1 MGGIEKHQLFIIM
14 GLALSISGLILYF
27 AYSDGESSNE
37 GEPMQAQDQNGV
49 ILPSIPGE
57 TVEKQV
63 DNRLD
68 LIREKNQLA
77 EEQKRIAMAQET
89 EINLDIFSD
98 LNKTEKPAPEE
109 PASKEPPIQ
118 QPKPKQRTQ
127 TAYKPQQPVQQ
138 PAKKESAPAVEQQ
151 QEADPWAFVSVYD
164 ESASKE
170 EEDPGQI
177 TVKAVIHDQA
187 TVKTGSRVTIRTT
200 EEVEIDGKVIRANSF
215 LLATVY
221 LRNRV
226 EFSLPRMTFDDGT
239 YVNQNFILYDENDGK
254 KGLYSQ
260 ELLASEGTQQTTSD
274 LVNDI
279 SDDVNSGVARGIIQ
293 NLGQRKIRE
302 PEVNL
307 KRNHKVILKSN

>member
-1 MGGIEKHQLFIIM
+1 MGGIERHQLFIII
-14 GLALSISGLILYF
+14 GLAVSISGLILYF
-27 AYSDGESSNE
+27 AYSGGGSSDE
-37 GEPMQAQDQNGV
+37 AELMQVQDQNGV

-68 LIREKNQLA
+68 LIKEKNQIA
-77 EEQKRIAMAQET
+77 EEQERIAMAQET

-98 LNKTEKPAPEE
+98 LNKKEKTEEPEPEE
-109 PASKEPPIQ
+109 SPVR

-127 TAYKPQQPVQQ
+127 TSYRPKQPV
-138 PAKKESAPAVEQQ
+138 AELDKEEPEPEVQQQ
-151 QEADPWAFVSVYD
+151 QEADPWAFVSGYD
-164 ESASKE
+164 ESDSE
-170 EEDPGQI
+170 DEEDQI
-177 TVKAVIHDQA
+177 TIKAVIHDQA

-200 EEVEIDGKVIRANSF
+200 EEVEIDGKVIKANSF
-215 LLATVY
+215 LLATVS

-226 EFSLPRMTFDDGT
+226 EFELPRMTFEDGT

-254 KGLYSQ
+254 RGLYSQ

-274 LVNDI
+274 LANDVA
-279 SDDVNSGVARGIIQ
+279 DDINSGVARGVIR

-302 PEVNL
+302 PEVSL
-307 KRNHKVILKSN
+307 KRNHKVILKSNQ